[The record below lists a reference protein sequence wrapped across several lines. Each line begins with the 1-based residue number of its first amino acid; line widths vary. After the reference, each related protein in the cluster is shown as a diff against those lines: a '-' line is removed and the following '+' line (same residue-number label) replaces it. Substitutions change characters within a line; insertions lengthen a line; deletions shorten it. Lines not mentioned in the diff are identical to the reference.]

1 MINGLVFYNEKILS
15 PFLLTFGELPRV
27 DILNFYSG
35 NSNLFKS
42 KQQYLKTLVQLQ
54 TSLNAIRVSQI
65 ENRKYKAES
74 AKTAKYFEK
83 IVPGSIVS
91 ISNPDVRKKVGN
103 YKMLAKF
110 NHEFVVIKRTAS
122 ACFVRPCSEISMKTF
137 LEPNSRYQEQVP
149 LRTYKIDVENLK
161 YLSNVKFLA
170 GNKDNII
177 YNKFL
182 QGHQLPDT

>member
-1 MINGLVFYNEKILS
+1 M
-15 PFLLTFGELPRV
+15 

-35 NSNLFKS
+35 NGKIFKS

-54 TSLNAIRVSQI
+54 TSLNAIRISQI

-74 AKTAKYFEK
+74 ARTASYFSK

-91 ISNPDVRKKVGN
+91 ISNPDVRKKIGN
-103 YKMLAKF
+103 YKLLAKY
-110 NHEFVVIKRTAS
+110 NHEFVVVKRTAS
-122 ACFVRPCSEISMKTF
+122 SCFVRPCSEISMKSF

-161 YLSNVKFLA
+161 YLSNVKILA

-182 QGHQLPDT
+182 QGHRLPEPLYFYEGKFGAELVNFDQLIQDPSVE